1 MLGDELGH
9 AIVCYPNQIISGASL
24 SNCDSSLGQFF
35 KQQQNGCSRVLFS
48 FSLLTHFTEP
58 CWLYV
63 TIQSSQVE
71 QPSVEPTVDLTTIY
85 LSTHS
90 YYIPDLLLNLPHKVC
105 SSPTKNPIRNHSI
118 PFNLL
123 CCFLKWYV
131 SSKWRRWEM
140 VAVLQFYYE
149 GRQGT
154 KKSLLQLLA
163 CFTNWRALIKF

>member
-58 CWLYV
+58 CWLQV

-90 YYIPDLLLNLPHKVC
+90 YYIPDLLLDLPHKVC

-131 SSKWRRWEM
+131 IVANGGDGRWQLCFSFTTKAGRVQKRVYYSSSR
-140 VAVLQFYYE
+140 VLPT
-149 GRQGT
+149 GVH
-154 KKSLLQLLA
+154 
-163 CFTNWRALIKF
+163 